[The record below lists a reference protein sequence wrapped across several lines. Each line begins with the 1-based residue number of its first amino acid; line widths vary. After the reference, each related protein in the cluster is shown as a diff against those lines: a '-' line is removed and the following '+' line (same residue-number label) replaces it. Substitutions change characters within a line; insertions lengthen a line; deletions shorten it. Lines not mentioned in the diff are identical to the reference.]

1 MEEKDDS
8 VQEKSLGIEMQVING
23 VMGKKKMVKK
33 SWDESKKIWEIAAP
47 AMLTAVAQF
56 SIGFVT
62 SAFVGHLGE
71 VELAA
76 VSIVQNVIE
85 GFVYGVMLGMGS
97 ALEALCGQAVGAGQL
112 NMLGIYMQRSWIIT
126 GITALFLAPF
136 YVFASPILQLLHQD
150 KGISKLAG
158 KYSIWVIP
166 QLFAYALN
174 FPIQKFL
181 QAQSRVWIMTIISI
195 AALAIHVL
203 LNWVLVT
210 KLDHGLVGAAVAGNI
225 SWWLVVLGQ
234 IVYVFCGCF
243 PEAWTGF
250 SWSALKSI
258 SSFLKLSLASAVM
271 LCLELWYVT
280 AVIFMVGRLHNPAIA
295 VDAVSICMNL
305 QRWTLMIALGFNAAL
320 SVRVSNELGAGNP
333 KAAKFPVVVT
343 LLTSTITGVVFTAL
357 VLVTKND
364 FPKVF
369 TDKPAVMK
377 EASKLGY
384 FLAATIFLNSI
395 QPVLHGVAVG
405 AGWQFSVAFI
415 NVGCYYIIGLPIG
428 AVLGYKFDL
437 GVKGIWSGMLA
448 GCLLQIIV
456 LIFVFLRANWK
467 KEALKAEERIRTWG
481 GSASVE
487 PRQSSFEENMN

>member
-1 MEEKDDS
+1 
-8 VQEKSLGIEMQVING
+8 
-23 VMGKKKMVKK
+23 
-33 SWDESKKIWEIAAP
+33 
-47 AMLTAVAQF
+47 
-56 SIGFVT
+56 
-62 SAFVGHLGE
+62 
-71 VELAA
+71 
-76 VSIVQNVIE
+76 
-85 GFVYGVMLGMGS
+85 MGS

>member
-1 MEEKDDS
+1 
-8 VQEKSLGIEMQVING
+8 
-23 VMGKKKMVKK
+23 MVKK
-33 SWDESKKIWEIAAP
+33 SWVESKKMWEIAAP

-56 SIGFVT
+56 SIGFVS

-97 ALEALCGQAVGAGQL
+97 ALETLCGQAVGAGQL

-126 GITALFLAPF
+126 GVTALVLTPF
-136 YVFASPILQLLHQD
+136 YVFASPLLQLLHQD
-150 KGISKLAG
+150 KNISKLAG

-166 QLFAYALN
+166 QLFAYAIN

-195 AALAIHVL
+195 AALAFHVL

-210 KLDHGLVGAAVAGNI
+210 KLDHGLLGAAIAGNI

-234 IVYVFCGCF
+234 IIYVVCGFF

-250 SWSALKSI
+250 SWSALKSLT
-258 SSFLKLSLASAVM
+258 SFLKLSLASAVM
-271 LCLELWYVT
+271 LCLELWYFT
-280 AVIFMVGRLHNPAIA
+280 AVILMVGWLDNPEIA

-305 QRWTLMIALGFNAAL
+305 QLWALMIALGFNAAI

-333 KAAKFPVVVT
+333 KAAKFSVVVT
-343 LLTSTITGVVFTAL
+343 VLTSTIIGVVFTAL
-357 VLVTKND
+357 ILVTKND

-369 TDKPAVMK
+369 T
-377 EASKLGY
+377 
-384 FLAATIFLNSI
+384 
-395 QPVLHGVAVG
+395 GVAVG
-405 AGWQFSVAFI
+405 AGWQLLVAFI
-415 NVGCYYIIGLPIG
+415 NTGCYYIIGLPIG
-428 AVLGYKFDL
+428 AVLGYKINL

-448 GCLLQIIV
+448 GCVLQIII
-456 LIFVFLRANWK
+456 LTFVFLRTNWN

-481 GSASVE
+481 GSEE
-487 PRQSSFEENMN
+487 PQQSSSEHNMNE

>member
-8 VQEKSLGIEMQVING
+8 VQEKRFGIEMQVING

-33 SWDESKKIWEIAAP
+33 SWDESKKMWEIAAP
-47 AMLTAVAQF
+47 ALLTAVAQF

-97 ALEALCGQAVGAGQL
+97 ALETLCGQAVGAGQL

-158 KYSIWVIP
+158 RYSIWVIP

-234 IVYVFCGCF
+234 IIYVVCGCF

-271 LCLELWYVT
+271 LCLELWYFT
-280 AVIFMVGRLHNPAIA
+280 AVILMVGWLHNPEIA

-305 QRWTLMIALGFNAAL
+305 QLWTLMIALGFNAAI

-333 KAAKFPVVVT
+333 KAAKFSVVVT
-343 LLTSTITGVVFTAL
+343 LLTSTISGVVFTAL

-369 TDKPAVMK
+369 TGKAAVIK

-405 AGWQFSVAFI
+405 AGWQFLVAFI

-448 GCLLQIIV
+448 GCLLQIII

-481 GSASVE
+481 GSVE

>member
-1 MEEKDDS
+1 
-8 VQEKSLGIEMQVING
+8 
-23 VMGKKKMVKK
+23 
-33 SWDESKKIWEIAAP
+33 
-47 AMLTAVAQF
+47 
-56 SIGFVT
+56 
-62 SAFVGHLGE
+62 
-71 VELAA
+71 
-76 VSIVQNVIE
+76 
-85 GFVYGVMLGMGS
+85 MGS
-97 ALEALCGQAVGAGQL
+97 ALETLCGQAVGAGQL

-158 KYSIWVIP
+158 RYSIWVIP

-234 IVYVFCGCF
+234 IIYVVCGCF

-271 LCLELWYVT
+271 LCLELWYFT
-280 AVIFMVGRLHNPAIA
+280 AVILMVGWLHNPEIA

-305 QRWTLMIALGFNAAL
+305 QLWTLMIALGFNAAI

-333 KAAKFPVVVT
+333 KAAKFSVVVT
-343 LLTSTITGVVFTAL
+343 LLTSTISGVVFTAL

-369 TDKPAVMK
+369 TGKAAVIK

-405 AGWQFSVAFI
+405 AGWQFLVAFI

-448 GCLLQIIV
+448 GCLLQIII

-481 GSASVE
+481 GSVE